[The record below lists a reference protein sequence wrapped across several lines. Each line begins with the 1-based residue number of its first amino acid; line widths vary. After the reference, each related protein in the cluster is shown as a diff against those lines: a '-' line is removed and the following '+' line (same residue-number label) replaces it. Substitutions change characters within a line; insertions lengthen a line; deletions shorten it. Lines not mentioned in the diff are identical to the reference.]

1 MEDGLATLG
10 IGLTTAVNP
19 HGLGINLSCT
29 GLINEQKGIGG
40 EAGKVLVLGKG
51 STQLHDIAR
60 VAKATG
66 TDFGQ
71 FETTRAR
78 NGTDSGYTTL
88 FC

>member
-29 GLINEQKGIGG
+29 CLINEQKGIGG

-71 FETTRAR
+71 LKAMGTR
-78 NGTDSGYTTL
+78 NGTDGGYTAL